1 SASRAGSSW
10 TTSTPSCTSSR
21 RRCGSTTASSSCGAR
36 CPRGRCT
43 ARRRAMP
50 RPLTASMAALAV
62 VAAGCGGH
70 SSGSTSSSRGTG
82 SAPST
87 TAARPTRCVPGRM
100 TPEQT
105 EGPFYRPGSP
115 ARERVDQGATG
126 QPLVLA
132 GQVFSASCRPVA
144 HVRLEFWQAD
154 GRGQYD
160 NAGYRLRGHELTD
173 ARGRYRLVTVYP
185 GLYTGRTRHIHVK
198 VEPPGG

>member
-1 SASRAGSSW
+1 
-10 TTSTPSCTSSR
+10 
-21 RRCGSTTASSSCGAR
+21 
-36 CPRGRCT
+36 
-43 ARRRAMP
+43 
-50 RPLTASMAALAV
+50 MAALAV

-70 SSGSTSSSRGTG
+70 GSGSTSSSRGTS

-115 ARERVDQGATG
+115 ERERVDQGATG

-144 HVRLEFWQAD
+144 HARLEFWQAD

-160 NAGYRLRGHELTD
+160 NAGYRLRGHEFTD

-198 VEPPGG
+198 VEPPGGPTLTTQLYFPGEPRNRSDSIFTPATVVSLSRDRPAWIARFDFVVAT

>member
-1 SASRAGSSW
+1 
-10 TTSTPSCTSSR
+10 
-21 RRCGSTTASSSCGAR
+21 
-36 CPRGRCT
+36 
-43 ARRRAMP
+43 
-50 RPLTASMAALAV
+50 MAALAV

-70 SSGSTSSSRGTG
+70 GSGSTSSSRGTG

-115 ARERVDQGATG
+115 ERERVDQGATG

-144 HVRLEFWQAD
+144 HARLEFWQAD

-160 NAGYRLRGHELTD
+160 NAGYRLRGHEFTD
-173 ARGRYRLVTVYP
+173 ARGRYRLVSVYP

-198 VEPPGG
+198 VQPSGGRVLTTQLYFPGEQQNRSDDLFRRALLMRTAKNAGWLAGRFDFVID